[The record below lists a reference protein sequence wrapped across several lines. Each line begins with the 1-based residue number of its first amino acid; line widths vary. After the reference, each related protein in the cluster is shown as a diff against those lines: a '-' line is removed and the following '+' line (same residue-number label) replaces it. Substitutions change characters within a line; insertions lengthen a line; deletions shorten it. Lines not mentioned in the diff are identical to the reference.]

1 MGVFGQANN
10 NTITELGIIAVDIE
24 CTKTTIT
31 TENDVVDQVIDEENE
46 DKILEE
52 DD

>member
-1 MGVFGQANN
+1 MGVFGQAND
-10 NTITELGIIAVDIE
+10 NTITELGIIVVDIE

-31 TENDVVDQVIDEENE
+31 TENDVVDEVIE